1 MLGGSVGRHSHDRMT
16 LRAGGENRAL
26 SGSGIHIA
34 FRSQQGGFRQNWG
47 RQRGFQRPS
56 RGDLVARDTI
66 PILQGS
72 CERAYRALYN
82 PCAHSQRSEP
92 RTMEYRDYYKILGV
106 ERTAGA
112 DDIKKSYR
120 RLARKFHPDVSK
132 EKDAEA
138 RFKEVQEAYE
148 VLKDPE
154 KRAAY
159 DQLGSNWKS
168 GEQFRPPPDWASGFE
183 FRGGPHAGRQGGGA
197 RRGSEEVFEDEG
209 FSDFFSSLFGGG
221 AGFAGANGP
230 RAARAGRDHHAGID
244 IDLEEAFAGT
254 TRTIELKRPQLKSD
268 GTLELK
274 PHTVRVTIPAGVTE
288 GQPIRLAGQGEVS
301 PNGGRAGDLYLE
313 VHIRPDKLFQLEG
326 RDVTLT
332 LPVAPWE
339 AALGGSVKVPTL
351 AGTVEMSIPAGAQ
364 SGQKLRLRGRGLP
377 GQPAGDQYVQLK
389 VVLPPAN
396 SPEARALYEEMRRKL
411 GTFDPRADLV
421 R

>member
-1 MLGGSVGRHSHDRMT
+1 
-16 LRAGGENRAL
+16 
-26 SGSGIHIA
+26 
-34 FRSQQGGFRQNWG
+34 
-47 RQRGFQRPS
+47 
-56 RGDLVARDTI
+56 
-66 PILQGS
+66 
-72 CERAYRALYN
+72 
-82 PCAHSQRSEP
+82 
-92 RTMEYRDYYKILGV
+92 MEYRDYYKILGV
-106 ERTAGA
+106 ERTATA

-138 RFKEVQEAYE
+138 HFKEVQEAYE

-168 GEQFRPPPDWASGFE
+168 GEQFRPPPDWGSGFE
-183 FRGGPHAGRQGGGA
+183 FRGGPRNGRARAGSG
-197 RRGSEEVFEDEG
+197 EEVFEEEG
-209 FSDFFSSLFGGG
+209 FSDFFSSLFG
-221 AGFAGANGP
+221 AAGAAGGP
-230 RAARAGRDHHAGID
+230 FASAGARRSRAGRDHHASIE

-254 TRTIELKRPQLKSD
+254 TRTLELKRPQLKAD
-268 GTLELK
+268 GTLEIKL
-274 PHTVRVTIPAGVTE
+274 HTVKVTIPAGVTE
-288 GQPIRLAGQGEVS
+288 GQLIRLAGQGEAG
-301 PNGGRAGDLYLE
+301 PERGGRAGDLYLE
-313 VHIRPDKLFQLEG
+313 VHIRPHRLFHVEG

-339 AALGGSVKVPTL
+339 AALGGPVKVPTL
-351 AGTVEMSIPAGAQ
+351 AGAVEMNVPAGAQ

-396 SPEARALYEEMRRKL
+396 SQQARALYEEMRRTL
-411 GTFDPRADLV
+411 AFDPRADLA